1 MNIQTIIAIFI
12 AILAGIVVGWNLA
25 DYFKDFSKKDKNEK
39 LQIIKNWLLVAIAEA
54 EKIYGAKTG
63 SLKLSYV
70 YDLFIQRMPELA
82 EVISFET
89 FSSVVDEVLE
99 TFKKMAKSNKAVQT
113 YIETKPIV
121 LESAGTPE
129 ILPINL
135 ETSDA

>member
-1 MNIQTIIAIFI
+1 MNIQTIIALFI
-12 AILAGIVVGWNLA
+12 AILMGIIIGWNLA

-121 LESAGTPE
+121 LERAGTPE

>member
-1 MNIQTIIAIFI
+1 MNIQTIIALFI
-12 AILAGIVVGWNLA
+12 AILMGIIIGWNLA

>member
-12 AILAGIVVGWNLA
+12 AILIGIVVGWNLA

-89 FSSVVDEVLE
+89 FSSIVDEVLE

-113 YIETKPIV
+113 YIETKPII

>member
-1 MNIQTIIAIFI
+1 
-12 AILAGIVVGWNLA
+12 
-25 DYFKDFSKKDKNEK
+25 
-39 LQIIKNWLLVAIAEA
+39 
-54 EKIYGAKTG
+54 
-63 SLKLSYV
+63 
-70 YDLFIQRMPELA
+70 MPELA

>member
-12 AILAGIVVGWNLA
+12 AVLMGIIIGWNLA

>member
-1 MNIQTIIAIFI
+1 MNIQTIIAFFI
-12 AILAGIVVGWNLA
+12 AILMGIIIGWNLA

>member
-89 FSSVVDEVLE
+89 FSSIVDEVLE

>member
-1 MNIQTIIAIFI
+1 MNIQTIIALFI
-12 AILAGIVVGWNLA
+12 AILMGIIIGWNLA

-89 FSSVVDEVLE
+89 FSSIVDEVLE

>member
-12 AILAGIVVGWNLA
+12 AVLMGIIIGWNLA

-135 ETSDA
+135 ETSNA